1 MSISV
6 DLQTWG
12 QCATILPSIFE
23 DKDRIQF
30 WDRVFINTK
39 EFKTGYIATFLDVLT
54 CDLRVRKMKGNPK
67 NIFCTKK
74 LREKVRVIL

>member
-6 DLQTWG
+6 DLRTWG

-39 EFKTGYIATFLDVLT
+39 EFKTGYIATTLDVLT